1 MVIWTARARADLKSI
16 HEYIAKDAPLNARS
30 VVQDIKQ
37 KADTLTDFP
46 LIGKKISEIDHDDL
60 RETAIHSWRIIYHL
74 RHNRIFVITIVHKRQ
89 ILDASDL
96 HETL

>member
-1 MVIWTARARADLKSI
+1 M
-16 HEYIAKDAPLNARS
+16 
-30 VVQDIKQ
+30 QDIKQ

-46 LIGKKISEIDHDDL
+46 LIGKRLSEIEHDDL

-74 RHNRIFVITIVHKRQ
+74 RLNRIFVITIVHKRQ
-89 ILDASDL
+89 ILDAGGL